1 MKKIDIYFPAADS
14 KRALAPSTC
23 LACFRSR
30 CQLSM
35 SAHDIMPDSRQNDHH
50 NGHKVTTEELK
61 QPQIRMPKKKSILQ
75 EGISDNISVMIQ
87 TGLFDIR

>member
-1 MKKIDIYFPAADS
+1 
-14 KRALAPSTC
+14 
-23 LACFRSR
+23 
-30 CQLSM
+30 M

-50 NGHKVTTEELK
+50 NGHKVTTQELK

-87 TGLFDIR
+87 VYLILDSFELTSIGSSKLRSIFDADFLDSLINQT